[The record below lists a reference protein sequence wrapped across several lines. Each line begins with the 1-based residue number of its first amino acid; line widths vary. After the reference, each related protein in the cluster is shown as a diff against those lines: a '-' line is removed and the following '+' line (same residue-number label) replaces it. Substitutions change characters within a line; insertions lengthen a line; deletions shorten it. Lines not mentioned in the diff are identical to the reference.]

1 MLFHCPSSFRSPT
14 FRAILT
20 ADTSGRIEM
29 KKTSLK
35 TGQDLVHYI
44 YNRQLRNGSDLVG
57 LLALAAHYNLEELRA
72 ECAQKLAATINKV
85 SSVCWGMVRV

>member
-1 MLFHCPSSFRSPT
+1 MHMLFHCPSSFRSPT

-44 YNRQLRNGSDLVG
+44 YNRQLRNGSEGRVCPKVG
-57 LLALAAHYNLEELRA
+57 RHD
-72 ECAQKLAATINKV
+72 K
-85 SSVCWGMVRV
+85 